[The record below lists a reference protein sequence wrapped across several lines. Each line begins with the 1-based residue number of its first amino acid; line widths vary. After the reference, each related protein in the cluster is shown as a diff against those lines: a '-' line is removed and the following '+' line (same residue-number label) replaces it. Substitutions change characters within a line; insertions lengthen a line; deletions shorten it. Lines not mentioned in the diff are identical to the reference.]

1 LIITHI
7 DLAAAVLDHSTAS
20 VINSKKITYNGIF
33 RDLPN
38 YLAPQPTN
46 SVETIEKALASEKL
60 YS

>member
-46 SVETIEKALASEKL
+46 SVETVE
-60 YS
+60 